1 VRAVRLHRFGTPLR
15 LDEIDDP
22 VPSEGESVLDVRFA
36 GVNPVDV
43 WLTNGDVA
51 GGRQRLPFVPGTEA
65 TGLVDGQP
73 VLVHGAGVGVSRDGL
88 YAERAA
94 VPQAAV
100 RPLPDGTGLAEAA
113 ALGVPGST
121 AWLIVHDVA
130 RLTGEDR
137 ALVLG
142 ATGGVGSLVVQLA
155 RRAGCVVWG
164 QTSSPDKLD
173 FLRGFA
179 PDGAV
184 VASSDQLPAAVAD
197 LSPTVV
203 FDALGGGFT
212 DAAIAAVRPGGRVVL
227 YGTSAGPTGTLDLRA
242 MYKKGVD
249 LRAYSAT
256 FTPDE
261 RIREATEAVLRDLAE
276 GTLRPFVDTVLPLED
291 AEEAHR
297 RLRAREIRGKLLL
310 AP

>member
-1 VRAVRLHRFGTPLR
+1 M
-15 LDEIDDP
+15 
-22 VPSEGESVLDVRFA
+22 
-36 GVNPVDV
+36 
-43 WLTNGDVA
+43 
-51 GGRQRLPFVPGTEA
+51 
-65 TGLVDGQP
+65 
-73 VLVHGAGVGVSRDGL
+73 
-88 YAERAA
+88 
-94 VPQAAV
+94 
-100 RPLPDGTGLAEAA
+100 
-113 ALGVPGST
+113 
-121 AWLIVHDVA
+121 
-130 RLTGEDR
+130 
-137 ALVLG
+137 
-142 ATGGVGSLVVQLA
+142 QLA